1 MSKKFVSI
9 LLTLSLL
16 FSFGTITASAK
27 QTAVPDMNEIAGAL
41 AEDAVGVKKSVSLIK
56 TLSKSL
62 LQNLQPYILNV
73 VLTPENID
81 TAVDAGSKIM
91 AKLIDK
97 IMNPSKPTE
106 PSEPSDPPEPTDPS
120 EPPEK
125 DSVLIKELKE
135 ILQRYIIVKVD
146 DIDAAAMN
154 AINTSDITY
163 ELITDKDG
171 TVYIRVDIENNPDI
185 FNFAVF
191 RKVVDGLYAAQEE
204 ELLKNENGETDY
216 AMSYEHIAGEL
227 ALHAIVFAAT
237 NEIMNV
243 TGTKNELIV
252 GLYEKAAVAFLNYDE
267 ARVPTELFSI
277 IGVLL
282 VDLLQFNLLKL
293 FGVL

>member
-41 AEDAVGVKKSVSLIK
+41 IEDAVGVKKSVSLIK

-106 PSEPSDPPEPTDPS
+106 PSEPSDPSEPTDPS